1 MRQIS
6 RRRSFFERVA
16 QQATM
21 ADQPPAAAAASAAS
35 PAEEGL
41 AEKVSKMA
49 VSSDTSNNNNGGKK
63 NKNSKGGNSNK
74 TKQPPAVPPREWTA
88 EMQADY
94 ERILSVGEE
103 CISASE
109 LKGLITAK
117 GRGSDHEHGFN
128 LYDGFEPS
136 GRMHIAQVSR
146 VYGRVES
153 SLVSI
158 DTLCISVYLFQ
169 TTANCATI
177 IHTALHCTALQIE
190 YI

>member
-1 MRQIS
+1 
-6 RRRSFFERVA
+6 
-16 QQATM
+16 M
-21 ADQPPAAAAASAAS
+21 ADQPPAAAAAASAAS

-49 VSSDTSNNNNGGKK
+49 VSSDTSNNNNNNNNGGKK
-63 NKNSKGGNSNK
+63 NKNKGGNNGSNK
-74 TKQPPAVPPREWTA
+74 QAPPAPPREWTA

-146 VYGRVES
+146 VES
-153 SLVSI
+153 SLS
-158 DTLCISVYLFQ
+158 LCISFKLQLIVHQSF
-169 TTANCATI
+169 TP
-177 IHTALHCTALQIE
+177 HCTSLQYVYE
-190 YI
+190 

>member
-1 MRQIS
+1 MQIYVS
-6 RRRSFFERVA
+6 DLFLLGYETNFPRHRSFFFGEK
-16 QQATM
+16 ATM
-21 ADQPPAAAAASAAS
+21 ADQPPAAPASAAAAS

-41 AEKVSKMA
+41 TEKVSKMA
-49 VSSDTSNNNNGGKK
+49 VSSDTSNNNNDNNGGKK
-63 NKNSKGGNSNK
+63 NKNKGGNNGSNK
-74 TKQPPAVPPREWTA
+74 QAPPAPPREWTA

-117 GRGSDHEHGFN
+117 GRGSDHELGFN

-146 VYGRVES
+146 VES
-153 SLVSI
+153 SRVSLQLM
-158 DTLCISVYLFQ
+158 LCIFIHLFQ
-169 TTANCATI
+169 N
-177 IHTALHCTALQIE
+177 
-190 YI
+190 YS

>member
-1 MRQIS
+1 
-6 RRRSFFERVA
+6 
-16 QQATM
+16 M
-21 ADQPPAAAAASAAS
+21 ADQPPAAPASAAAAS

-41 AEKVSKMA
+41 TEKVSKMA
-49 VSSDTSNNNNGGKK
+49 VSSDTSNNNNNNNSNNNGGKK
-63 NKNSKGGNSNK
+63 NKNKGGNNGSNK
-74 TKQPPAVPPREWTA
+74 QAPPAPPREWTA

-136 GRMHIAQVSR
+136 GRMHIAQVSFR
-146 VYGRVES
+146 FITS
-153 SLVSI
+153 SHRNS
-158 DTLCISVYLFQ
+158 CM
-169 TTANCATI
+169 
-177 IHTALHCTALQIE
+177 
-190 YI
+190 